1 MQVESTVPVRDT
13 DRFLPSRDYL
23 ATEAKRR
30 WQEGSS
36 ETDEAVVV
44 PFGESGITYDS
55 GEETRFPTAE
65 RFQVPESGTIFGETG
80 TISFQFEPEWSGDNQ
95 SDASLVEIGDG
106 RLMIRKN
113 VSFLRFEMTGD
124 NGAETSTGFSMADW
138 QPGQRYQITTTWN
151 GGMMQIY
158 VDGKM
163 AVQQYYT
170 NPFEI
175 PVGTPT
181 YVGTEPQPAP
191 VAPGVLS
198 NLQLLNEAL
207 GPDEIASRAESR
219 SGSRLIPARNPQ
231 NHAGGSC

>member
-113 VSFLRFEMTGD
+113 VSFLRFEMTAD
-124 NGAETSTGFSMADW
+124 NGTQVGTGFSIADW
-138 QPGQRYQITTTWN
+138 QPGQRYHVTATWD
-151 GGMMQIY
+151 GGIMQVY

-163 AVQQYYT
+163 AAQQHYT
-170 NPFEI
+170 NSFEI
-175 PVGTPT
+175 PAGTPA
-181 YVGTEPQPAP
+181 YVGTDPEPAP

-198 NLQLLNEAL
+198 KLQLSNAAL
-207 GPDEIASRAESR
+207 GPGDVVSRGAE
-219 SGSRLIPARNPQ
+219 ATQKTN
-231 NHAGGSC
+231 